1 MTGAQWQLRS
11 LATMKGR
18 GTRAERL
25 AALSA
30 AISAR
35 QGDGTAGHEWPLA
48 ELEEAGGWK
57 RNYLR
62 VEQYMITDLYTVNE
76 DELIEL
82 VAFVMDKYKIR
93 HVLVEDTSH
102 RLTGLV
108 SYRALLRILAK
119 GSGHLPELNMPVKD
133 IMTRDLVT
141 ITPETTT
148 HEAIGIMRRKRL
160 PILPV
165 VKDDK
170 LVGVV
175 AESDFMP
182 IASQLLEE
190 KLREE

>member
-1 MTGAQWQLRS
+1 
-11 LATMKGR
+11 
-18 GTRAERL
+18 
-25 AALSA
+25 
-30 AISAR
+30 
-35 QGDGTAGHEWPLA
+35 
-48 ELEEAGGWK
+48 
-57 RNYLR
+57 
-62 VEQYMITDLYTVNE
+62 MITDLYTVNE

-82 VAFVMDKYKIR
+82 VAFVMDKYEIR

-141 ITPETTT
+141 VTPETSTL
-148 HEAIGIMRRKRL
+148 EAIGIMRRQRL

-165 VKDDK
+165 VKDDR

-190 KLREE
+190 KLREEY

>member
-1 MTGAQWQLRS
+1 
-11 LATMKGR
+11 
-18 GTRAERL
+18 
-25 AALSA
+25 
-30 AISAR
+30 
-35 QGDGTAGHEWPLA
+35 
-48 ELEEAGGWK
+48 
-57 RNYLR
+57 
-62 VEQYMITDLYTVNE
+62 MITDLYTVNE

-82 VAFVMDKYKIR
+82 VAFVMDKYRIR
-93 HVLVEDTSH
+93 HVLVEDMSH

-165 VKDDK
+165 LKDDR